1 MTAMIVVIKN
11 KDGGV
16 TEALTVKPG
25 ERVHFDRYEADT
37 YPHVAIMP
45 VNGGVNGVTRYSF
58 SGSVVVCNADG
69 EALFESHAKEY
80 MAKESEWGSRG
91 I

>member
-16 TEALTVKPG
+16 TEVLTVKPG
-25 ERVHFDRYEADT
+25 ERVHFDRHGTDT
-37 YPHVAIMP
+37 YPHVAILP
-45 VNGGVNGVTRYSF
+45 VNGGANGVTRYRF
-58 SGSVVVCNADG
+58 SGSALVCNANG

-80 MAKESEWGSRG
+80 MAKESE
-91 I
+91 